1 MLIIDPSLPSI
12 PAEVAQRY
20 AEAGGALAS
29 RVSERLAH
37 HPGLPA
43 YLGGNPFRLLETNHR
58 NHAAFM
64 AEVLRTNNLALLV
77 KTLPWVYHAYHNQ
90 GIAFDY
96 FATELALWMEAIPER
111 LPRADAELILPIYR
125 WMARLH
131 PETIQAAK
139 VYTSD
144 APPIPLD
151 LHLAYDSIL
160 ERLLAGDHEAVL
172 ERARG
177 LLDEGLSFPQLL
189 QMIFFPAMVEV
200 GTRWEQGRLS
210 VAMEHQ
216 ATAMTYRVLAALYY
230 DQPFPSGMRGRALVA
245 SVTNEFH
252 ELGAWMVT
260 TCLELDG
267 WEITFLARDCP
278 AEDLVQTALAERP
291 AFVGLSV
298 TMPLHIQAARET
310 IAALRAAL
318 GPASTTKILVGGRA
332 FMSDPGLFASVG
344 ADLFLP
350 DCESIVEWARTLA
363 GAA

>member
-1 MLIIDPSLPSI
+1 M
-12 PAEVAQRY
+12 
-20 AEAGGALAS
+20 
-29 RVSERLAH
+29 
-37 HPGLPA
+37 
-43 YLGGNPFRLLETNHR
+43 
-58 NHAAFM
+58 
-64 AEVLRTNNLALLV
+64 
-77 KTLPWVYHAYHNQ
+77 
-90 GIAFDY
+90 
-96 FATELALWMEAIPER
+96 
-111 LPRADAELILPIYR
+111 
-125 WMARLH
+125 
-131 PETIQAAK
+131 
-139 VYTSD
+139 
-144 APPIPLD
+144 
-151 LHLAYDSIL
+151 
-160 ERLLAGDHEAVL
+160 L